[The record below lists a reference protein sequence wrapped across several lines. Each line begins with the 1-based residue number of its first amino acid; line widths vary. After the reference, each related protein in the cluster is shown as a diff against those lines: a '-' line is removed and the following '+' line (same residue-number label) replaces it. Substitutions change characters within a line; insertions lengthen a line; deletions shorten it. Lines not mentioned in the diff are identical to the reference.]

1 MNKPQTACLE
11 GFVLKQAEKFFGDQG
26 FTALFPPRVVRAS
39 GACENVNTLFEV
51 SVDKNHRWFNNQAY
65 LAQTGQLYLEA
76 FVPSLEKVYCLGP
89 SFRAEPKVDTRHLTE
104 FMMLEIEF
112 AGSFGKLLEYIESLA
127 YHLAQSVSQHQEAK
141 TRFGLTSETIQRL
154 AGCPPQFK
162 RFTYDQAIKKL
173 QDLGEDVDWGDDISS
188 HREKLLLATV
198 DNQPFFITHY
208 PDPMCDHGKEIEVEK
223 FFNMLPDAETP
234 GRVLSADMILPF
246 GGESVGAA
254 ARVHLLDEL
263 VRRLKGSKM
272 FARLEQMG
280 GDLDDFSWYLEQL
293 KTNGAVPHA
302 GCGFGMSRF
311 LQWLSGQTDITKAVT
326 FPANKECII

>member
-1 MNKPQTACLE
+1 MNKTQTACLE

-26 FTALFPPRVVRAS
+26 FTAMFPPKVVRAS

-51 SVDKNHRWFNNQAY
+51 SVDKNHRWFDRQAY
-65 LAQTGQLYLEA
+65 LSQTGQLYLEA
-76 FVPSLEKVYCLGP
+76 FVPSLEKVYSLGP
-89 SFRAEPKVDTRHLTE
+89 SFRAEPKVDARHLTE

-112 AGSFGKLLEYIESLA
+112 AGDFIKLLEYIESLA
-127 YHLAQSVSQHQEAK
+127 YYLAQNVSQHPEAK
-141 TRFGLTSETIQRL
+141 EKFGLSSEDIKRL
-154 AGCPPQFK
+154 ASCPPKFK
-162 RFTYDQAIKKL
+162 RFTYDEAIKKL
-173 QDLGEDVDWGDDISS
+173 QNLGEDIDWGDDISS

-223 FFNMLPDAETP
+223 FFNMLPDTKTP

-254 ARVHLLDEL
+254 ARVHILDEL
-263 VRRLKGSKM
+263 IRRLKGSKM
-272 FARLEQMG
+272 YARLEKMG
-280 GDLDDFSWYLEQL
+280 GDLDDFSWYINQI